1 MTITSPGITR
11 VSTGQ
16 VGIDHILSGGL
27 PAGRSTLVSGTSG
40 SGKTVFA
47 LQFLATAVQS
57 NAESAVFVT
66 FEEPPDALRRHGE
79 SLGYDISAFEREG
92 RWVFVDATFDPTVE
106 EEVVGRFDLSG
117 LITRIEHAVA
127 KVGATRISIDSV
139 GVAFTR
145 FPDPP
150 VVRRE
155 LLRLVNSLRSLG
167 VTAVI
172 TGERDDEYGAIGRF
186 GVEEFV
192 CDNAMVLRNAL
203 EEETRRRTIEVLKMR
218 GTHHLTGEFPF
229 TILPD
234 EGLVAITMVG
244 TGLNAESSSERI
256 VSGMPELDAM
266 CGGGMFRD
274 SVSLVSGATGTGK
287 TLLVTEFASGG
298 AENGERSLIFSF
310 EESRAQ
316 LVRNARGWG
325 KDYPTFEQAGTLRIE
340 AAYPEIRSLEDH
352 LVAIKNAIEEYEPTR
367 VAIDSLSALERI
379 APARSFREFLISL
392 TAFLKHRQ
400 IAALLTSTAHSL
412 LGGESTTE
420 AHISS
425 LTDMIMLLRYVE
437 IGGEVRRGFTVLKLR
452 GSLHDKSIHEFL
464 IDHDGMH
471 IGAPFQNVTG
481 ILAGN
486 PRESR
491 MVSTRLDGI
500 DALFEEER

>member
-1 MTITSPGITR
+1 MRTTSADVHR

-16 VGIDHILSGGL
+16 VGVDHIFSGGL

-47 LQFLATAVQS
+47 IQFLAKAVRDDG
-57 NAESAVFVT
+57 ESAVFVT
-66 FEEPPDALRRHGE
+66 FEEPPEALRRHGE
-79 SLGYDISAFEREG
+79 SLGYDIPRFEREG
-92 RWVFVDATFDPTVE
+92 RWVFVDASFDPTVE
-106 EEVVGRFDLSG
+106 EEVIGKFDLSG
-117 LITRIEHAVA
+117 LIARIEHAVA
-127 KVGATRISIDSV
+127 KAGATRISIDSV

-145 FPDPP
+145 FADPP

-167 VTAVI
+167 VTSVI
-172 TGERDDEYGAIGRF
+172 TGERDDEYGPIGRF

-229 TILPD
+229 TIVPD
-234 EGLVAITMVG
+234 EGLVAITLAG
-244 TGLNAESSSERI
+244 TDLTAASSEERI
-256 VSGMPELDAM
+256 ASGIPELDAM

-298 AENGERSLIFSF
+298 AELGERSLIFSF

-325 KDYPTFEQAGTLRIE
+325 KDYAGFERAGMLRIE
-340 AAYPEIRSLEDH
+340 ATYPEFRSLEDH
-352 LVAIKNAIEEYEPTR
+352 LVAIKSVIQEYEPAR

-400 IAALLTSTAHSL
+400 VAALLTSTAPSL

-425 LTDMIMLLRYVE
+425 LTDMIMLVRYVE
-437 IGGEVRRGFTVLKLR
+437 IAGEVRRGFTVLKLR
-452 GSLHDKSIHEFL
+452 GSTHARSIHEFR
-464 IDHDGMH
+464 IDDRGMH
-471 IGAPFQNVTG
+471 IGDTFQNVTG

-486 PRESR
+486 PREIR
-491 MVSTRLDGI
+491 MVSSRLDGI
-500 DALFEEER
+500 DALFEEQR

>member
-1 MTITSPGITR
+1 MTITSPGVTR

-16 VGIDHILSGGL
+16 VGVDHILSGGL

-47 LQFLATAVQS
+47 LQFLAKGIA
-57 NAESAVFVT
+57 NDGEGAVFVT
-66 FEEPPDALRRHGE
+66 FEEPPEALRQHGE
-79 SLGYDISAFEREG
+79 SLGYDIREFEREG
-92 RWVFVDATFDPTVE
+92 RWAFVDATFNPTVE
-106 EEVVGRFDLSG
+106 EEFVGRFDLSG

-127 KVGATRISIDSV
+127 TVGATRISIDSV

-172 TGERDDEYGAIGRF
+172 TGEREDEYGAIGRF

-192 CDNAMVLRNAL
+192 CDNAIVLRNAL

-218 GTHHLTGEFPF
+218 GTQHLTGEFPF

-234 EGLVAITMVG
+234 EGFVAITLVG
-244 TGLNAESSSERI
+244 TDLTAESTTDRI
-256 VSGMPELDAM
+256 VSGLPELDAM

-274 SVSLVSGATGTGK
+274 SVTLVSGPTGTGK

-298 AENGERSLIFSF
+298 AEIGERSLIFSF

-316 LVRNARGWG
+316 LVRNAEGWG
-325 KDYPTFEQAGTLRIE
+325 KDY
-340 AAYPEIRSLEDH
+340 
-352 LVAIKNAIEEYEPTR
+352 VASRRRAPSGSRPPTR
-367 VAIDSLSALERI
+367 RSVRSRTTCGHQEHHRGVRAHAGGDRQPQRPGADRAGAQLPRVPDQPHGLPQ
-379 APARSFREFLISL
+379 APSDRRAAHLDLPLAARRRVHHGRPHLD
-392 TAFLKHRQ
+392 AHRHDHA
-400 IAALLTSTAHSL
+400 AAL
-412 LGGESTTE
+412 
-420 AHISS
+420 
-425 LTDMIMLLRYVE
+425 
-437 IGGEVRRGFTVLKLR
+437 RRDR
-452 GSLHDKSIHEFL
+452 RRDQPRLHGPQAAWVDPRQV
-464 IDHDGMH
+464 DPRVPDQDQGMH
-471 IGAPFQNVTG
+471 IGDPFQNVTG
-481 ILAGN
+481 ILAGH

-491 MVSTRLDGI
+491 MVSTRLNGLDS
-500 DALFEEER
+500 LFEEQR

>member
-1 MTITSPGITR
+1 MGRTAPGLTR
-11 VSTGQ
+11 ISAGQ

-27 PAGRSTLVSGTSG
+27 PSGRATLVSGTSG

-47 LQFLATAVQS
+47 MQFLAQGIRTCD
-57 NAESAVFVT
+57 EGAVFVT
-66 FEEPPDALRRHGE
+66 FEEPPEALRRHGE
-79 SLGYDISAFEREG
+79 SLGYDIEQYERDG
-92 RWVFVDATFDPTVE
+92 KWVFVDATFNPNVE
-106 EEVVGRFDLSG
+106 EEIVGRFDLSG

-127 KVGATRISIDSV
+127 SVGATRISIDSV

-155 LLRLVNSLRSLG
+155 LLRLVSSLRSIG
-167 VTAVI
+167 VTAII
-172 TGERDDEYGAIGRF
+172 TGERDEEYGAIGRF

-192 CDNAMVLRNAL
+192 CDNAIVLRNAL

-234 EGLVAITMVG
+234 EGLVAITLVG
-244 TGLNAESSSERI
+244 TDLTAESSSERI
-256 VSGMPELDAM
+256 VSGLPELDAM

-298 AENGERSLIFSF
+298 AEKGERSLIFSF

-316 LVRNARGWG
+316 LVRNAQGWG
-325 KDYPTFEQAGTLRIE
+325 KDYVAFEGAGTLRIE

-352 LVAIKNAIEEYEPTR
+352 LMVIKNTIEEYAPTR

-379 APARSFREFLISL
+379 APVRSFREFLISL

-400 IAALLTSTAHSL
+400 VAALLTSTSHSL
-412 LGGESTTE
+412 LGGESTTD
-420 AHISS
+420 AHIST

-452 GSLHDKSIHEFL
+452 GSIHDKSIHEFR
-464 IDHDGMH
+464 IDHGGMH
-471 IGAPFQNVTG
+471 IGDPFQNVTG
-481 ILAGN
+481 ILAGH
-486 PRESR
+486 PRQSR
-491 MVSTRLDGI
+491 MVSTRLNGL
-500 DALFEEER
+500 DALFEDER